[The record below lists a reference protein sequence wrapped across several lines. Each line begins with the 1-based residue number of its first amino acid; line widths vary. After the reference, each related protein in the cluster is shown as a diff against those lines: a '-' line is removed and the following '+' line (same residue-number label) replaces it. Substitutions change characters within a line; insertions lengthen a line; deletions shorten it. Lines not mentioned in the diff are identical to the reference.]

1 ALILHSYP
9 NDEEGKGNGNGLPNN
24 KGSQKL
30 KYRAQYRKGKKKLHK
45 GELLPVKKNPRLFK
59 GLPEKSPG
67 SCLFLIKATHKPK
80 RLRSVIENPG
90 FEKFEEVSL
99 DNKSDGKNHK
109 KNEKKYNLDNKT
121 VNLGKS
127 LHKILQFIYKLPT
140 CPPIHDKKIFFQN
153 KSYYKSPNERFRI
166 FIFKRLSIV
175 NW

>member
-1 ALILHSYP
+1 VSGVLNH
-9 NDEEGKGNGNGLPNN
+9 
-24 KGSQKL
+24 L
-30 KYRAQYRKGKKKLHK
+30 KDVS
-45 GELLPVKKNPRLFK
+45 E
-59 GLPEKSPG
+59 
-67 SCLFLIKATHKPK
+67 